1 MMKLSQLRF
10 EKIEN
15 YDPFNKRAKD
25 NGMVTEWVARNEW
38 GNAVA
43 FGYTKTECIADAR
56 RYCKQQAMNV
66 EGNGYDKR
74 TEN

>member
-1 MMKLSQLRF
+1 MKMNELTF

-15 YDPFNKRAKD
+15 YDPLNRRAKA

-43 FGYTKTECIADAR
+43 FGNTKAVCVKDAR
-56 RYCKQQAMNV
+56 RIC
-66 EGNGYDKR
+66 DR
-74 TEN
+74 